1 MYLNSEFYAKHPSF
15 VKMKNSLSGVFINVD
30 TLLVLSASHGALT
43 SGKTKMELLKKESL
57 NI

>member
-1 MYLNSEFYAKHPSF
+1 
-15 VKMKNSLSGVFINVD
+15 MKNSLSGVFINVD